1 LTVQAPSS
9 PEVRQSI
16 SLEKSNLLMR
26 PSGSETSLSSL
37 GTAHKNQKKSLCWAG
52 KAGRCHDV
60 KVVSCIFIFDST
72 QNSIRHLMGSGHSI
86 LLAQRLKH
94 DSAHPVPGLHVRLLE
109 QTWGKIEIVT
119 RCTLFSQS
127 RNKPAGPTY

>member
-1 LTVQAPSS
+1 
-9 PEVRQSI
+9 
-16 SLEKSNLLMR
+16 MR

-37 GTAHKNQKKSLCWAG
+37 GTAHKNQKKS
-52 KAGRCHDV
+52 
-60 KVVSCIFIFDST
+60 SCIFIFDST